1 MPCWSDLNIDPS
13 RHWSLM
19 LSLRESAGPMFATLE
34 LVADCLVSLGA
45 LWGLTDTGTGLT
57 LGLYNR
63 GEITQDITYSVK
75 LSI

>member
-1 MPCWSDLNIDPS
+1 
-13 RHWSLM
+13 
-19 LSLRESAGPMFATLE
+19 MFATPE
-34 LVADCLVSLGA
+34 LLTDCLVSLGA